1 MTKAEKAL
9 AERMAQR
16 WAAFAKTGVPSPSA
30 TNDTTSGPSDWP
42 SVNQKGTMRF
52 LNFSA
57 SLDGMDSLGD
67 GLRLRQCELV
77 DRFEFS
83 WNPPTVGGG
92 PF

>member
-16 WAAFAKTGVPSPSA
+16 WAAFAKTGVP
-30 TNDTTSGPSDWP
+30 GPPDWP
-42 SVNQKGTMRF
+42 SANQKGGMRF